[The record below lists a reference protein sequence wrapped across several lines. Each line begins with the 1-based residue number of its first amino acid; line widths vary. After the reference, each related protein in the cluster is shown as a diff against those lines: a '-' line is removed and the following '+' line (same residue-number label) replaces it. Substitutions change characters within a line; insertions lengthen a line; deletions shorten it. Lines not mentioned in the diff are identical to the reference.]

1 MLIKYIE
8 FSLFFLS
15 YLSIIKFNFII
26 LFKLQIQCIFIL
38 EFKK

>member
-15 YLSIIKFNFII
+15 YLSIIKFYFII